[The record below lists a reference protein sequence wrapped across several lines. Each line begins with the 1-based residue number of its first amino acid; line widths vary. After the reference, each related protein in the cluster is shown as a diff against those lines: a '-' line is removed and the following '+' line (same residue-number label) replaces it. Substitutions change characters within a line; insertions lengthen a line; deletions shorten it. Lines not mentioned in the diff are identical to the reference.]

1 MAPAAQADGHRLDGC
16 AWLAGQSLHSGHG
29 LQDNLCTP
37 VMGRAA
43 RDIIL
48 ELNSEG
54 GKAKNERA
62 QEYGGNGPHVCYDY
76 TTVEERFPVRWCT
89 QNGGH
94 IWDHKDPGSNQSWVP
109 KTTWDFFNKF

>member
-1 MAPAAQADGHRLDGC
+1 MGIGWMGVL
-16 AWLAGQSLHSGHG
+16 G

-37 VMGRAA
+37 AMGRSA